1 VDLLGY
7 IHELLDNQ
15 EENQLIWLHGTAGV
29 GKSAIAFTVAE
40 RMRGLK
46 VTEQT
51 NVEKRLAG
59 TFFFSRKH
67 TDRCTTG
74 YFFATLVYQLASNFP
89 SIRADVN
96 RAIRENPSL
105 LDPDKSLHDQMEA
118 FFLKPLRKLRPR
130 LRGCEP
136 LTFVVDAL
144 DECTSS
150 AELADLI
157 TFLASALREPD
168 LPVTHILLTS
178 RSESHICKVF
188 QQEEVRPLVC
198 EIPVQTSR
206 EGVATI
212 ISLDG
217 VDVDNDI
224 YIFLRHSF
232 SELESRHP
240 DFPQPSRD
248 ILERLA
254 SRAGRRFIVASTMMN
269 FIDDED
275 NDPRDRLQLML
286 ELTSDLLPG
295 TEVHRL
301 YDSILS
307 TCADPKRAYTH
318 LSVVAALADPLPMLQ
333 ISKLLGPGLG
343 RDVEVTLMQLRSVMN
358 IPTDSA
364 LPVDIY
370 HSSVRDYV
378 SDPSNCNLAQVHDIP
393 SPHSLL
399 ALSSF
404 RLMIKEIPE
413 STAILDALSELK
425 THSHAMQ
432 PHDPKRLKE
441 SLSFL
446 VLPPQPLS
454 VLISLLWIRGDCSP
468 DLQPWLK
475 TLDGRAWLQTQ
486 GGDDWLQTQGGEDW
500 LRTRGGAY
508 WMGTQSGQKWLRI
521 QCLRYVSHAQSGQQT
536 EPEHNLLQAQGQDY
550 LLTGETQDSTGT
562 QHGRSIQEMDARTL
576 LRTLLQTQGE
586 PQTWLQTM
594 RGRGWLQILRMGG
607 WLWIPR
613 MGDWLRTPGGRH
625 WLRTTSGQDWLQ
637 TTVGRNWLQ
646 TTGGQDWLQE
656 TGGREWLLRMNG
668 NNWLQTPGGRDW
680 LQMNGGR
687 DWLQRTDG
695 LGWLRTSHGSDWLQT
710 QGGRDWLDS
719 QDGQD
724 WFQAGQDWL
733 RTEGGQDW
741 LQTTCGRD
749 WLQRSDG
756 RNWVWSQ
763 RGRDWLRTQPGQ
775 DWLQTEGG
783 RDWLQRGET
792 QFWIQVQ
799 CEQGWL
805 QTPPGRDWLQ
815 TERGL
820 EWLQT
825 QGGRDWLLTPEV
837 RDWLQTQSGREWLQT
852 PDGRAWQSTP
862 AAFFW
867 VMIEEFSSTMEAISE
882 YEIFPEFFILPAF
895 QVVQQFKSL
904 PDFLMLPTFLALT
917 YPDHSTSRSS
927 NLSPPNREIIH
938 AMNAFMTF
946 ASEAHKQSRLASDAL
961 HYACHHW
968 AVHLSRAPNPWD
980 DMLDHTFQAFWNRHL
995 LSWLQTE
1002 WCLKGLRS
1010 CLVILS
1016 KAQELAKVCAQFSR
1030 SH

>member
-1 VDLLGY
+1 
-7 IHELLDNQ
+7 
-15 EENQLIWLHGTAGV
+15 
-29 GKSAIAFTVAE
+29 
-40 RMRGLK
+40 
-46 VTEQT
+46 
-51 NVEKRLAG
+51 
-59 TFFFSRKH
+59 
-67 TDRCTTG
+67 
-74 YFFATLVYQLASNFP
+74 
-89 SIRADVN
+89 
-96 RAIRENPSL
+96 
-105 LDPDKSLHDQMEA
+105 MEA
-118 FFLKPLRKLRPR
+118 FFLKPLRKLRSR
-130 LRGCEP
+130 LRGSKP

-144 DECTSS
+144 DECTSN

-157 TFLASALREPD
+157 TFLALALREPD

-188 QQEEVRPLVC
+188 QQEGVRPLVC

-358 IPTDSA
+358 IPADST

-404 RLMIKEIPE
+404 RLMIKEISE

-475 TLDGRAWLQTQ
+475 TLDGRAWLQTK
-486 GGDDWLQTQGGEDW
+486 GGDDWLQTRGGEDW
-500 LRTRGGAY
+500 LQTWSGKYWLHTR
-508 WMGTQSGQKWLRI
+508 SGRDWLQNQRLRDWLR
-521 QCLRYVSHAQSGQQT
+521 AQSSQHPQQT
-536 EPEHNLLQAQGQDY
+536 EPERDLLQTPGQDH
-550 LLTGETQDSTGT
+550 LLTGDNQDLLETR
-562 QHGRSIQEMDARTL
+562 HGRSG
-576 LRTLLQTQGE
+576 LR
-586 PQTWLQTM
+586 
-594 RGRGWLQILRMGG
+594 
-607 WLWIPR
+607 
-613 MGDWLRTPGGRH
+613 D
-625 WLRTTSGQDWLQ
+625 
-637 TTVGRNWLQ
+637 
-646 TTGGQDWLQE
+646 
-656 TGGREWLLRMNG
+656 WLLRMNAK
-668 NNWLQTPGGRDW
+668 NWLQTPGGRDW
-680 LQMNGGR
+680 LRTPGGR

-695 LGWLRTSHGSDWLQT
+695 QDWLRTLQCSDWLQTQGRQDWFQTPRELDWLQT
-710 QGGRDWLDS
+710 QGGRDWLQS
-719 QDGQD
+719 Q
-724 WFQAGQDWL
+724 
-733 RTEGGQDW
+733 GGLDW
-741 LQTTCGRD
+741 LQTPPCR
-749 WLQRSDG
+749 
-756 RNWVWSQ
+756 
-763 RGRDWLRTQPGQ
+763 

-783 RDWLQRGET
+783 RDWLQRRDG
-792 QFWIQVQ
+792 QDWIQTR
-799 CEQGWL
+799 CGRDWL
-805 QTPPGRDWLQ
+805 QTPLGRDWLQ
-815 TERGL
+815 TEGGR
-820 EWLQT
+820 EWLQI
-825 QGGRDWLLTPEV
+825 QGGRE
-837 RDWLQTQSGREWLQT
+837 WLQTQSGREWLQT
-852 PDGRAWQSTP
+852 PDGQAWQSTP
-862 AAFFW
+862 AAFVW
-867 VMIEEFSSTMEAISE
+867 VVMEEFSSTVETISE
-882 YEIFPEFFILPAF
+882 YTTFPEFFLLPAF
-895 QVVQQFKSL
+895 QAVQQFKTL
-904 PDFLMLPTFLALT
+904 PDFLMFPMFLALRHQ
-917 YPDHSTSRSS
+917 DHSTSA
-927 NLSPPNREIIH
+927 LPGLPSPDREIIH
-938 AMNAFMTF
+938 AINVFMTF
-946 ASEAHKQSRLASDAL
+946 AGEAHKQSRLASDAL
-961 HYACHHW
+961 RYACHHW
-968 AVHLSRAPNPWD
+968 AVHLSRAPNPWV
-980 DMLDHTFQAFWNRHL
+980 DMLDHTFRVFWNRHL

-1010 CLVILS
+1010 CLVVLS
-1016 KAQELAKVCAQFSR
+1016 KAQELAKGR
-1030 SH
+1030 